1 MQGQELIIKTTLCP
15 YFNARFKSATLLTM
29 KPGTD
34 GYVSVDVFDKI
45 NKNA

>member
-1 MQGQELIIKTTLCP
+1 MQGQELITKTTLCP
-15 YFNARFKSATLLTM
+15 ATLLTM

-34 GYVSVDVFDKI
+34 GYISVDVFDKI